1 MTEPDRAS
9 AVEVVKAA
17 MDAFARGDVEE
28 MSAYVHPDAD
38 IEMVGLGGEIVH
50 GVDGLRD
57 ALAVAGARAHR
68 PTMSS
73 VEPVGDDGAMMIGR
87 VRYGDPSGAV
97 WDSPA
102 VWLSIVRD
110 GMIWRTRAFGS
121 VDEAREAYPSLTAS

>member
-1 MTEPDRAS
+1 MPEPDRES
-9 AVEVVKAA
+9 AVEVVTAA
-17 MDAFARGDVEE
+17 MNAFARGDVDA
-28 MSAYVHPDAD
+28 MAAHVHPDAD

-57 ALAVAGARAHR
+57 ALAVAGDRSHR

-87 VRYGDPSGAV
+87 VRYGDSSGAV
-97 WDSPA
+97 WDRDA

-110 GMIWRTRAFGS
+110 GKIWRVRAFGS
-121 VDEAREAYPSLTAS
+121 VDDAREAYPALAAS